1 MVMKPRKTSSKNPP
15 ILSHEFVIQN
25 HADIVSCVAMVFV
38 IGLMFQTT
46 QPLASLF
53 IAMHHNATPVEELT
67 YGTEMR
73 YTSGLK
79 DLCAV
84 FFYTLIAVVVHA
96 VIQEYLLDK
105 IKTKLHLSKVKQSK
119 FNESGQ
125 LLMFYLT
132 AIIWGGDVILRE
144 GLLTNISALWK
155 DYPVIHMTF
164 LFKFF
169 FIIQISYWLHLY
181 PELYFQKI
189 KREDMP
195 ARITYASI
203 YLVAVTAAY
212 VMNFTRLALC
222 LLVLHYISEA
232 VFHVARLLHFADKDS
247 ISLKVFSVWNL
258 MFIVTRLAS
267 IILSI
272 LTFWFGLADNE
283 SASFPLRVTSLA
295 FVVAL
300 QGYMMQRFITFH
312 LGRHRENAAANAAA
326 LAEANKAKQDK
337 KAKRAAKRDELTKK
351 NSEEELLSELPEV
364 DQNTKSLRS
373 RVVKTSK

>member
-1 MVMKPRKTSSKNPP
+1 MVVKPRKTSSKNPP

-38 IGLMFQTT
+38 VGLMFQTT

-53 IAMHHNATPVEELT
+53 IALHHNATPVEEVT
-67 YGTEMR
+67 YGMEML

-96 VIQEYLLDK
+96 VIQEYILDK
-105 IKTKLHLSKVKQSK
+105 IKTKLHLSKVKMSK

-125 LLMFYLT
+125 LFIFYLSSVF
-132 AIIWGGDVILRE
+132 WGGDVIYRE
-144 GLLTNISALWK
+144 GLLFNISALWR
-155 DYPVIHMTF
+155 DYPIIQMTF

-169 FIIQISYWLHLY
+169 FIIQISYWLHSY
-181 PELYFQKI
+181 PELYFQKV
-189 KREDMP
+189 KREDVP
-195 ARITYASI
+195 SRVTYATI
-203 YLVAVTAAY
+203 YLVAIAAAY
-212 VMNFTRLALC
+212 ILSFTRLALC
-222 LLVLHYISEA
+222 LLVLHYISET
-232 VFHVARLLHFADKDS
+232 VFHVARLLRFADKNS
-247 ISLKVFSVWNL
+247 IALKVFSVWN
-258 MFIVTRLAS
+258 FIFIATRLTS

-283 SASFPLRVTSLA
+283 NASLFIRVSALA
-295 FVVAL
+295 VVVSL

-312 LGRHRENAAANAAA
+312 LGRYRENAASNAAA
-326 LAEANKAKQDK
+326 LVEAKKDK
-337 KAKRAAKRDELTKK
+337 KAKKAAKREELSKK
-351 NSEEELLSELPEV
+351 NSDEEISELPEV

-373 RVVKTSK
+373 RNVKTK

>member
-15 ILSHEFVIQN
+15 MLSHEFVIQN

-38 IGLMFQTT
+38 VGLMFQTT

-73 YTSGLK
+73 YTTGLK
-79 DLCAV
+79 DVCAV

-105 IKTKLHLSKVKQSK
+105 IKTKLHLSKVKMSK

-132 AIIWGGDVILRE
+132 AVLWGGDVILRE

-212 VMNFTRLALC
+212 VLNFTRLALC

-232 VFHVARLLHFADKDS
+232 VFHVARLLRFAEKDS
-247 ISLKVFSVWNL
+247 VSLKVFSVWNL

-283 SASFPLRVTSLA
+283 AAGFPLRVVSLA

-312 LGRHRENAAANAAA
+312 LGRHRENAAVNAAA
-326 LAEANKAKQDK
+326 LAEAKKAKQDK
-337 KAKRAAKRDELTKK
+337 KAKKAAKRDELAKK
-351 NSEEELLSELPEV
+351 NSEQELSELPEV

-373 RVVKTSK
+373 RVIKTSK

>member
-38 IGLMFQTT
+38 VGLMFQTT

-73 YTSGLK
+73 YITGLK
-79 DLCAV
+79 DVCAV

-105 IKTKLHLSKVKQSK
+105 IKTKLHLSKVKMSK

-132 AIIWGGDVILRE
+132 AVLWGGDVILRE

-212 VMNFTRLALC
+212 VLNFTRLALC

-232 VFHVARLLHFADKDS
+232 VFHVARLLRFAEKDS
-247 ISLKVFSVWNL
+247 VSLKVFSVWNL

-283 SASFPLRVTSLA
+283 AAGFPLRVVSLA

-312 LGRHRENAAANAAA
+312 LGRHRENAAVNATA
-326 LAEANKAKQDK
+326 LAEAKKAKQDK
-337 KAKRAAKRDELTKK
+337 KAKKAAKRDELAKK
-351 NSEEELLSELPEV
+351 NSEQELSELPEV

-373 RVVKTSK
+373 RVIKTSK

>member
-38 IGLMFQTT
+38 VGLMFQTT

-73 YTSGLK
+73 YTTGLK
-79 DLCAV
+79 DVCAV

-105 IKTKLHLSKVKQSK
+105 IKTKLHLSKVKMSK

-132 AIIWGGDVILRE
+132 AVLWGGDVILRE

-212 VMNFTRLALC
+212 VLNFTRLALC

-232 VFHVARLLHFADKDS
+232 VFHVARLLRFAEKDS
-247 ISLKVFSVWNL
+247 VSLKVFSVWNL

-283 SASFPLRVTSLA
+283 AAGFPLRVVSLA

-312 LGRHRENAAANAAA
+312 LGRHRENAAVNAAA
-326 LAEANKAKQDK
+326 LAEAKKAKQDK
-337 KAKRAAKRDELTKK
+337 KAKKAAKRDELAKK
-351 NSEEELLSELPEV
+351 NSEQELSELPEV

-373 RVVKTSK
+373 RVIKTSK

>member
-15 ILSHEFVIQN
+15 MLSHEFVIQN

-38 IGLMFQTT
+38 VGLMFQTT

-73 YTSGLK
+73 YTTGLK
-79 DLCAV
+79 DVCAV

-105 IKTKLHLSKVKQSK
+105 IKTKLHLSKVKMSK

-132 AIIWGGDVILRE
+132 AVLWGGDVILRE

-212 VMNFTRLALC
+212 VLNFTRLALC

-232 VFHVARLLHFADKDS
+232 VFHIARLLRFAEKDS
-247 ISLKVFSVWNL
+247 VSLKVFSVWNL

-283 SASFPLRVTSLA
+283 AAGFPLRVVSLA

-312 LGRHRENAAANAAA
+312 LGRHRENAAVNAAA
-326 LAEANKAKQDK
+326 LAEAKKAKQDK
-337 KAKRAAKRDELTKK
+337 KAKKAAKRDELAKK
-351 NSEEELLSELPEV
+351 NSEQELSELPEV

-373 RVVKTSK
+373 RVIKTSK

>member
-1 MVMKPRKTSSKNPP
+1 
-15 ILSHEFVIQN
+15 
-25 HADIVSCVAMVFV
+25 
-38 IGLMFQTT
+38 MFQTT

-73 YTSGLK
+73 YITGLK
-79 DLCAV
+79 DVCAV

-105 IKTKLHLSKVKQSK
+105 IKTKLHLSKVKMSK

-132 AIIWGGDVILRE
+132 AVLWGGDVILRE

-212 VMNFTRLALC
+212 VLNFTRLALC

-232 VFHVARLLHFADKDS
+232 VFHVARLLRFAEKDS
-247 ISLKVFSVWNL
+247 VSLKVFSVWNL

-283 SASFPLRVTSLA
+283 AAGFPLRVVSLA

-312 LGRHRENAAANAAA
+312 LGRHRENAAVNAAA
-326 LAEANKAKQDK
+326 LAEAKKAKQDK
-337 KAKRAAKRDELTKK
+337 KAKKAAKRDELAKK
-351 NSEEELLSELPEV
+351 NSEQELSELPEV

-373 RVVKTSK
+373 RVIKTSK